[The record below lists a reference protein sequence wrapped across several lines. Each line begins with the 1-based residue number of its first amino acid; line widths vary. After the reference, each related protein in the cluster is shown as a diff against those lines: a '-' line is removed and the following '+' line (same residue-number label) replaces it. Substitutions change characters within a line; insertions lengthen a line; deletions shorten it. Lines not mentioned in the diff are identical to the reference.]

1 MRVVGGFVA
10 WFADNLGRTL
20 GKKRLTLFHMRPRHT
35 ATLLTV
41 TAGTLI
47 PLVTV
52 LALAIASRDYR
63 EWLVEGH
70 EAIQRRNIL
79 IKEVDSLTDQ
89 EHRLTTLN
97 EGLKLQAVEKQ
108 KELDTKKRQVAQL
121 TKLAQDEQQKAK
133 LLAGKLNTLQ
143 ASILTVQR
151 DLRSTTQSLVSTER
165 ARDEIQ
171 KKYQAAQKD
180 YKIASAS
187 FYELRRQTNELN
199 MQNIQLT
206 SQNDKLTKDVSKLS
220 DSAKDLTQ
228 KNQKAQMD
236 LDNTRYQLETA
247 KLSLDRMQVDL
258 AYMQDQIGA
267 YQKFLKKDLD
277 TSRYQPLIFNM
288 GQELARVAIPARA
301 SAEEAKGYYQQL
313 WLKAVAV
320 ANGQGAMPL
329 PGSGSP
335 DPVGFFQR
343 TGEKMNQID
352 PKEQERL
359 ILKGITGAKDDLIL
373 VASCFANTFKGEWVP
388 LDVKSFRNP
397 LVYRRN
403 DTVAEGR
410 INGGLSEGAILQQI
424 SDFMRKTVRPKALQ
438 DRMIPIFGEEEGL
451 GEVTADQTYRL
462 VKQIREADR
471 PIRLVVKADADTR
484 AGDPLQLTFLVR

>member
-1 MRVVGGFVA
+1 MLVVGGFVA

-70 EAIQRRNIL
+70 EAIQRRNVL
-79 IKEVDSLTDQ
+79 MKEVDNLSEQ

-97 EGLKLQAVEKQ
+97 DGLKLQAVEKQ
-108 KELDTKKRQVAQL
+108 SELDAKKKQVAQL
-121 TKLAQDEQQKAK
+121 SKLAQDEQQKAK
-133 LLAGKLNTLQ
+133 FLSGKLNTLQ
-143 ASILTVQR
+143 ASILAVQR
-151 DLRSTTQSLVSTER
+151 DLRNTTQSLVSTQK

-171 KKYQAAQKD
+171 KKYMEAQKE
-180 YKIASAS
+180 YVIAKAS
-187 FYELRRQTNELN
+187 FTELRKQTDELN
-199 MQNIQLT
+199 LQNIQLT
-206 SQNDKLTKDVSKLS
+206 SQNDQLAKDVSKLS
-220 DSAKDLTQ
+220 DSAKDLTD
-228 KNQKAQMD
+228 KNRRAQMD

-247 KLSLDRMQVDL
+247 KLNLDRMQADL
-258 AYMQDQIGA
+258 AYMQDQIGI
-267 YQKFLKKDLD
+267 YQGVLKKDLD
-277 TSRYQPLIFNM
+277 TSRFQPLIFNM
-288 GQELARVAIPARA
+288 GQELARVAIPSRA
-301 SAEEAKGYYQQL
+301 TADEAKGYYRQL
-313 WLKAVAV
+313 WMKSIAV
-320 ANGQGAMPL
+320 ANAKGAQPL
-329 PGSGSP
+329 SGSGSP

-343 TGEKMNQID
+343 TGEKMNLID
-352 PKEQERL
+352 PKQQEEL
-359 ILKGITGAKDDLIL
+359 IMKGITGAKDDLIL

-388 LDVKSFRNP
+388 LDVKSYRNP
-397 LVYRRN
+397 VVYRRN

-410 INGGLSEGAILQQI
+410 INGGLPEAAILQQL
-424 SDFMRKTVRPKALQ
+424 SDFMRNTVRPKALQ
-438 DRMIPIFGEEEGL
+438 DRMIPIFGQEEGL

-484 AGDPLQLTFLVR
+484 AGDPLQLIFQVR